1 MMLEEAPREFML
13 EVEDSQR
20 VVRSDLVDE
29 MDTNHSGDVSYRPKR
44 E

>member
-13 EVEDSQR
+13 EVEGKQR
-20 VVRSDLVDE
+20 DGRFNSP
-29 MDTNHSGDVSYRPKR
+29 DTNN